1 MTDAAIVRGFSDAAR
16 YVARTTKENHVHL
29 SESATFTKQ
38 PAYDELGEQ
47 WNECR
52 TPNWDCH
59 GASPVEQD
67 TLRSTYL
74 FIEALPLGTPLPS
87 VGAEPDGHLTLEWYR
102 DPRWTLSVSI
112 SPEGILY
119 YAALFG
125 RDDVRGSESFFG
137 EVPDILLGLIR
148 RVTGA

>member
-1 MTDAAIVRGFSDAAR
+1 MTHSTLMRGFSDAAR
-16 YVARTTKENHVHL
+16 FVAETAKVNYDRL

-47 WNECR
+47 WDECR

-59 GASPVEQD
+59 GALPVEQD
-67 TLRSTYL
+67 TLRNTYL

-87 VGAEPDGHLTLEWYR
+87 IGAEPDGHLTLEWYR
-102 DPRWTLSVSI
+102 QPRWALSVSV
-112 SPEGILY
+112 SPDGILY
-119 YAALFG
+119 YAAFFG
-125 RDDVRGSESFFG
+125 TDDVRGSESFFG